1 MSIRLETDRSGR
13 RVLLTVADDHHSAAA
28 LAELLAALH
37 WTRVDEILVDLSQL
51 DTIDMRVA
59 VVLAKAVRHHGD
71 IGRRVC
77 LICPR
82 DEAACPLRTFG
93 LDDPGTICSSLTDA
107 GWYAGHAPGAL
118 TAVGA

>member
-37 WTRVDEILVDLSQL
+37 WTRIDEIVVDLSQL

-71 IGRRVC
+71 IGRRV
-77 LICPR
+77 LLVCPR
-82 DEAACPLRTFG
+82 GEPTCPLRTLG
-93 LDDPGTICSSLTDA
+93 LDDPGTIFSSLTDA
-107 GWYAGHAPGAL
+107 GWYAGHAPAAL
-118 TAVGA
+118 TEVSA